1 MTTPTDP
8 DSARRAAAARIPA
21 AVQRALDHY
30 EAISDTEMPG
40 DTKEKSSHQAA
51 CKAALGHVEAAL
63 KLLDQAAPA
72 AAPAA
77 ATGDPQTAEQRAEL
91 GELVREARTAVA
103 RLRRDV

>member
-8 DSARRAAAARIPA
+8 DTARRAAAARIPA

-63 KLLDQAAPA
+63 KLLDQAAP
-72 AAPAA
+72 PA

-103 RLRRDV
+103 RLRRDP